1 MTSPFRSDQNSH
13 ENFQDDMGETV
24 DVLVVGERG
33 CVSLAFQYLKLYAN
47 DSWGLW

>member
-1 MTSPFRSDQNSH
+1 MTSSFRSDQNSH

-33 CVSLAFQYLKLYAN
+33 CVSLVFQYLKLYAN